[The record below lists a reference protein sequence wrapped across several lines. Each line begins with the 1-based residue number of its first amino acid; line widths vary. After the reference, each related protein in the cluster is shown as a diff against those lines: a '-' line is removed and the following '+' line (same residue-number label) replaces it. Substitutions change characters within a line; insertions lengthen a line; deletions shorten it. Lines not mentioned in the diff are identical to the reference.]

1 MFGSKKTPPPPAAEE
16 AIRPLGVK
24 PATPSNEN
32 ALNSIVRG
40 AKIEGLITAEND
52 IRVDGIIKGTLT
64 CNAKVI
70 IGPAGMIDG
79 EVKCQNAVI
88 EGKFSGILKVT
99 DLLSVKETAEVVG
112 DVTTAKLSVAP
123 GAIFDVTCK
132 MKAESKPQPKPQPKP
147 EKVETAQANSN
158 AHGGNKK

>member
-1 MFGSKKTPPPPAAEE
+1 MFGSKKTPPPPVAEE
-16 AIRPLGVK
+16 TARPMGVK
-24 PATPSNEN
+24 SATPSNEN

-40 AKIEGLITAEND
+40 AKIEGSIVAEND

-64 CNAKVI
+64 CSAKVI

-88 EGKFSGILKVT
+88 EGKFFGILKVT
-99 DLLSVKETAEVVG
+99 DLLSVKETAEVIG
-112 DVTTAKLSVAP
+112 DVTTAKLSVTP

-132 MKAESKPQPKPQPKP
+132 MKAEKAAQPKPQK
-147 EKVETAQANSN
+147 EELASANNN
-158 AHGGNKK
+158 ANGGNKK